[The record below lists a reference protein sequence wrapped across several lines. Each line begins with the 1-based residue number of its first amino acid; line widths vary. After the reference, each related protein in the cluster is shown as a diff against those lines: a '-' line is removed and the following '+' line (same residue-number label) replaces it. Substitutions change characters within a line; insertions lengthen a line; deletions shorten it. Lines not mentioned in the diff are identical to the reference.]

1 VIDLLRRRGGAGL
14 PAAVALLG
22 LAVVVAV
29 APGLFT
35 AHDPI
40 RGDVAERLQ
49 PPGAAHPFG
58 TDELGR
64 DVLARVLHGTG
75 LSLSAVAVAVGI
87 ALVLGI
93 ATGLLAGTG
102 PRRLDDLLM
111 RGVEVVLAVPSF
123 LLVLCL
129 VAVLGR
135 GTLDVAVAVGL
146 SAAAGFARVMRSEA
160 LRVRGLDYVHAAVA
174 CGTRPVVAVLR
185 HVLPNAM
192 QPVAAL
198 ASVELGNA
206 VLTVAALGFLGYG
219 APPPTP
225 EWGSLIAGGQDF
237 LASAWWLT
245 VLPGA
250 VVVAVVLAANH
261 IGHVLRTT
269 RA

>member
-1 VIDLLRRRGGAGL
+1 
-14 PAAVALLG
+14 
-22 LAVVVAV
+22 
-29 APGLFT
+29 
-35 AHDPI
+35 
-40 RGDVAERLQ
+40 
-49 PPGAAHPFG
+49 
-58 TDELGR
+58 
-64 DVLARVLHGTG
+64 VLARVLHGTG

-93 ATGLLAGTG
+93 AVGLVAGPG

-160 LRVRGLDYVHAAVA
+160 LRVRGLDYVHAAVT
-174 CGTRPVVAVLR
+174 CGTRPVAAVLR

-219 APPPTP
+219 APPPIP
-225 EWGSLIAGGQDF
+225 EWGSLIAGGQD
-237 LASAWWLT
+237 SSPP
-245 VLPGA
+245 PG
-250 VVVAVVLAANH
+250 
-261 IGHVLRTT
+261 G
-269 RA
+269 